1 MKKTLSFLFILP
13 LLFSGL
19 ASCAPDRLDISLQ
32 LQYSAELQA
41 LINAARA
48 ANTPLGIRFV
58 YTYGSASNRSVV
70 QPISAQPDGSPN
82 NPSWETA
89 ESQGFNLNGDNFYLR
104 GVPFG
109 FRDVEIIV
117 EILQPGRLNLW
128 YVIGYICWRPAEGEI
143 LTPEILKAYNNQPI
157 PLGKGRACG
166 RCSDEEAFTVAPD
179 SPDDV
184 CNDGI

>member
-32 LQYSAELQA
+32 LQFSAELQA

-48 ANTPLGIRFV
+48 ANTPLGIRLI
-58 YTYGSASNRSVV
+58 YTYGSANNRSVV

-89 ESQGFNLNGDNFYLR
+89 ESQGFNLNGENFYLR

-143 LTPEILKAYNNQPI
+143 LTPEILKAYNNQLI